1 MCQRVALERQ
11 LDSEERAL
19 LIERS
24 QTVIRQGRDI
34 LHALGCNLGTRRRR
48 WITHYSRTE
57 QVSLPTPLE
66 KYAAGLATALS
77 RSPQITLEET
87 PASQAILPTLLK
99 QEQHVCQLFAR
110 LPDWTAPGINARHGT
125 GTRSHA
131 MINRQLSRL
140 LLCSILGSTTLISG
154 CALVRKDS
162 APHQQLKPEQIKLA
176 DDIHLASSG

>member
-24 QTVIRQGRDI
+24 QTVIHQGRDL
-34 LHALGCNLGTRRRR
+34 LHAWDATWNSAQALDNALQPDKAG
-48 WITHYSRTE
+48 
-57 QVSLPTPLE
+57 QFADALE

-110 LPDWTAPGINARHGT
+110 LPDWTAP
-125 GTRSHA
+125 
-131 MINRQLSRL
+131 
-140 LLCSILGSTTLISG
+140 
-154 CALVRKDS
+154 ALTP
-162 APHQQLKPEQIKLA
+162 ATEQA
-176 DDIHLASSG
+176 QGATQ